1 MTGWHW
7 ASTSDMNGM
16 FNYLISE
23 EIALGNQGISFS
35 DENNFEI
42 QKWVTDFGYTDRNGS
57 YYGYDQL
64 FGLTSSLYDLD
75 NTKGTLSRYVDW
87 CQYDGACG
95 QKDLVSTGK
104 EMEKDFSYSKYAA

>member
-1 MTGWHW
+1 
-7 ASTSDMNGM
+7 MNGM

-75 NTKGTLSRYVDW
+75 NTKGMLSRYVDW